1 MTHLLLPNGYQAL
14 GPSRRNTAGAI
25 VLEKLLWLF
34 SIRNV
39 AFMMFLSIYT
49 IFILL
54 LRGGLPFE
62 ESQLRRGARNVII
75 RDIHDDY
82 DVGCNGY
89 SMDYRIKEQ
98 QRILQSVRSEL
109 IDSSAKLKEVNVV
122 YEELNKKIPEKQLEL
137 SAVLDEIESARRTL
151 KELRDQRN
159 VRIFLPH
166 RPLYPN
172 VIEVSNSFHASPLN
186 SLPLS
191 WETAIDYSRCSITSF
206 MPLYIYPLLKPNAQL
221 EEFMTELLSQGNIVS
236 NPSIA
241 CLLGLLTTII
251 SRSPYSIMPLL
262 GTVKI

>member
-1 MTHLLLPNGYQAL
+1 
-14 GPSRRNTAGAI
+14 
-25 VLEKLLWLF
+25 
-34 SIRNV
+34 
-39 AFMMFLSIYT
+39 
-49 IFILL
+49 
-54 LRGGLPFE
+54 
-62 ESQLRRGARNVII
+62 
-75 RDIHDDY
+75 
-82 DVGCNGY
+82 
-89 SMDYRIKEQ
+89 MDYRIKEQ

-172 VIEVSNSFHASPLN
+172 VIEVSNSFHAAPLN

-241 CLLGLLTTII
+241 CLLVTLTAEEINISPKNHLNGGGNHVIINIGKSFYPKNSSLLMVQQTNPPLWRPLDYNVFLEVPSYNASSWQQLRSILPF
-251 SRSPYSIMPLL
+251 SRKVSDLRD
-262 GTVKI
+262 